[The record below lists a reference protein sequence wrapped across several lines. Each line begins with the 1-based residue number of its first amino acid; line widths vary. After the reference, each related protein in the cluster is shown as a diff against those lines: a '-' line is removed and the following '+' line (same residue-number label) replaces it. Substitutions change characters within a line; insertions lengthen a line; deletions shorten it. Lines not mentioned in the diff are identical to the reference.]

1 MTPPARD
8 ITTLL
13 GLLNGPDPQ
22 PQVQEELYRRVE
34 GELRKIAEAFMK
46 RQRPLYS
53 LEPTLLI
60 DHAFQKLAGG
70 QEINWGNRVHFYRF
84 AARVMRQLIVDE
96 VRRERAAIRGGGQ
109 APMPLERAAEPA
121 DPRLGALQ
129 HFEDLNEALTRLE
142 GTDPE
147 LFEVVQLHHFGG
159 LTLDEVARTLE
170 LSPATVKR
178 YWRMALA
185 FLHRELGPRDD
196 SHVG

>member
-1 MTPPARD
+1 PGQNCRARFPSHQAVRIMGRRGIKKSRRALAMTPPARD

-109 APMPLERAAEPA
+109 APLPLERAA
-121 DPRLGALQ
+121 
-129 HFEDLNEALTRLE
+129 
-142 GTDPE
+142 
-147 LFEVVQLHHFGG
+147 
-159 LTLDEVARTLE
+159 
-170 LSPATVKR
+170 
-178 YWRMALA
+178 
-185 FLHRELGPRDD
+185 
-196 SHVG
+196 